1 MSNERLLKRIKQWSM
16 RQVPAADHNIYVESV
31 LADLSMLYNTQH
43 GTTLID
49 EHYGLPDFTNIF
61 NNLTPPD
68 IDKMQR
74 AIMDTTHRFEP
85 RLKSITVQYE
95 DRKNEFGLLRFT
107 LSAQLMYLDGFSP
120 LSYSVLLNGDGSVAI
135 EVK

>member
-1 MSNERLLKRIKQWSM
+1 MSNERLLKRIKQWNM
-16 RQVPAADHNIYVESV
+16 RQVPAADHNVYIESV

-43 GTTLID
+43 GTALID
-49 EHYGLPDFTNIF
+49 NTYGLPDFTNIF

-68 IDKMQR
+68 IDMMQR
-74 AIMDTTHRFEP
+74 AIMDTTNRFEP
-85 RLKSITVQYE
+85 RLKSVIVNHE

-107 LSAQLMYLDGFSP
+107 VSAQLMYLDGLSP
-120 LSYSVLLNGDGSVAI
+120 LNYSVLLNGDGSVAI

>member
-1 MSNERLLKRIKQWSM
+1 MSNERLLKRITQWNMHQIPS
-16 RQVPAADHNIYVESV
+16 ADHNVYIESV

-68 IDKMQR
+68 IDTIQR
-74 AIMDTTHRFEP
+74 SIMETTSRFET

-107 LSAQLMYLDGFSP
+107 VSAQLMHLDGLSP
-120 LSYSVLLNGDGSVAI
+120 LSYSILLNGDGSVAI